1 MATVAGVLNEAQVLQ
16 AQQRAETLV
25 NAAQP
30 GAIKKEPF
38 VFFAGFDG
46 TRNDM
51 KDISLSG
58 NPQDTNVAELY
69 KQVDKQA
76 KSNPESNVV
85 ARYYPGHGTQ
95 GSLPRSAWQPTQV
108 TQEAINTAEKAY
120 KEFGKL
126 ASDWLKDHPDG
137 EVTTAITS
145 YSRGGAPAAI
155 FSQLL
160 YCDGLI
166 DPDTKKVL
174 IPPGKVGVSAGVVF
188 DPVTTGV
195 GGNMAFAPNV
205 NNIVILRAES
215 EYRGAFYAVN
225 HENRPGLTV
234 IEVTGN
240 HGNIGGGYGDDGL
253 GNLYL
258 QAATE
263 FFQKSGLDIAEVDP
277 SRRIN
282 ANQVYKVYDESD
294 QVRDDPLPFLGQ
306 RNSGKWSTTDF
317 YQQDALEQPVRR
329 LDKTAIPPKNL
340 ETEQGERLEFKLYDG
355 KTILR
360 ENYDKAR
367 AYLEKQPEVAVE
379 QYPELLGA
387 ISWRMKVLDETAYMT
402 AQTQQNTMRHFD
414 RQMISKISAGEFP
427 APPEIKA
434 YPTLAKA
441 EEDILELR

>member
-1 MATVAGVLNEAQVLQ
+1 MTTVAGVLNEAQVMQ
-16 AQQRAETLV
+16 AQQRAAAIV
-25 NAAQP
+25 DAAQP
-30 GAIKKEPF
+30 RAIKKEQF
-38 VFFAGFDG
+38 VFFAAFDG

-51 KDISLSG
+51 KDIPLSG

-76 KSNPESNVV
+76 QNNPESNVV

-95 GSLPRSAWQPTQV
+95 GSLPRSAWQPAQV
-108 TQEAINTAEKAY
+108 TQEAINTAQLAY
-120 KEFGKL
+120 EQFADQ
-126 ASDWLKDHPDG
+126 ASKWLNKHPNG

-145 YSRGGAPAAI
+145 FSRGGAQAAI

-160 YCDGLI
+160 YRDGLI

-174 IPPGKVGVSAGVVF
+174 IPPGKVGVSAGMIF

-195 GGNMAFAPNV
+195 DGNMAFAPNV
-205 NNIVILRAES
+205 NNVMILLAES

-234 IEVTGN
+234 QNVTGN
-240 HGNIGGGYGDDGL
+240 HCNIGGGYGDDGL

-258 QAATE
+258 AAATK

-277 SRRIN
+277 SRRVN
-282 ANQVYKVYDESD
+282 ANQIYKVYDESD
-294 QVRDDPLPFLGQ
+294 QVRDDPLAFLGQ
-306 RNSGKWSTTDF
+306 RKSGKWSTTDF
-317 YQQDALEQPVRR
+317 YQQDTLEQPVRH
-329 LDKTAIPPKNL
+329 LDKVVIPPKAV
-340 ETEQGERLEFKLYDG
+340 ETEQGEKLEFKLYNG

-367 AYLEKQPEVAVE
+367 AYLEKQPSTAIE

-387 ISWRMKVLDETAYMT
+387 VSWRMKMLAETAYM
-402 AQTQQNTMRHFD
+402 APQTQQNTMRHFD
-414 RQMISKISAGEFP
+414 MQMINKISAGEFP
-427 APPEIKA
+427 APPEINA
-434 YPTLAKA
+434 YPVLAKTQEA
-441 EEDILELR
+441 VLETS

>member
-1 MATVAGVLNEAQVLQ
+1 MTTVAGVLNEAQVLQ
-16 AQQRAETLV
+16 AHQRAEAIV

-30 GAIKKEPF
+30 GAIKKEQF
-38 VFFAGFDG
+38 VFFVAFDG

-51 KDISLSG
+51 KDIPLSG
-58 NPQDTNVAELY
+58 NTQDTNVAELY

-76 KSNPESNVV
+76 KDNSESNVV

-108 TQEAINTAEKAY
+108 TQEAINTAQLAY
-120 KEFGKL
+120 EQFADQ
-126 ASDWLKDHPDG
+126 ASKWLKKHPNG

-145 YSRGGAPAAI
+145 FSRGGAPAAI

-160 YCDGLI
+160 YRDGLI

-174 IPPGKVGVSAGVVF
+174 IPPGKVGVSAGVIF

-195 GGNMAFAPNV
+195 DGNMAFAPNA
-205 NNIVILRAES
+205 NNVVIPIAES

-234 IEVTGN
+234 IDVTGN
-240 HGNIGGGYGDDGL
+240 HCNNGGGYGDDGL

-258 QAATE
+258 QAATK

-277 SRRIN
+277 SRRVH

-294 QVRDDPLPFLGQ
+294 QVRDDPLAFLGQ
-306 RNSGKWSTTDF
+306 RKSGKWSTTDF
-317 YQQDALEQPVRR
+317 YQQEALEQPVRH
-329 LDKTAIPPKNL
+329 LDKAAIPPKNL
-340 ETEQGERLEFKLYDG
+340 ETEQGKQLEFKLYNG

-379 QYPELLGA
+379 RYPELLGA
-387 ISWRMKVLDETAYMT
+387 VSWRMKMLDETAYM
-402 AQTQQNTMRHFD
+402 APQTQQNTMKHFD
-414 RQMISKISAGEFP
+414 MQMINKISAGEFP
-427 APPEIKA
+427 APPEINT
-434 YPTLAKA
+434 YTTLAKT
-441 EEDILELR
+441 EENILELR